1 MLDLFTSGGIIL
13 DSVVAADGT
22 VQVGSLGGNAAYSA
36 AGARLWAKAGCVGVL
51 PRNYPLAL
59 VRMLRG
65 AGVDTSGLHHA
76 GVDVAGSEWFF
87 HRADG
92 SRVDQLHG
100 PMDLV
105 PPGIRLL
112 PTEAQAL
119 QAHLHALASPDGF
132 GAFRAA
138 HPVEPHHVPAQFWRP
153 GVGVHLAP
161 NRMDAQHRLLRH
173 ARRQGAVVSL
183 DPGRHADTMTDADL
197 AAVLAG
203 CEAFLPSE
211 KELRALVPGEAPE
224 RAVASLAGRG
234 AIVVGKLGP
243 SGCIVGD
250 PRSPAPVA
258 VPACPTRAPD
268 PTGAGDAFC
277 GGFLAGL
284 LRTRDPV
291 LAACCGAVSASFAV
305 EGFGPARLLG
315 AGAAEAWC
323 RLRRLAARVPAAQTR
338 ALETLMHQEPA

>member
-224 RAVASLAGRG
+224 RAVASWPGAAPSWWASSGRPG
-234 AIVVGKLGP
+234 A
-243 SGCIVGD
+243 SW
-250 PRSPAPVA
+250 A
-258 VPACPTRAPD
+258 TRAPPRRWPCRPVQRAR
-268 PTGAGDAFC
+268 PTPPAPGTHSAAGSWPGCCGQGTRCWPRAAAPCRPRSRWRGSAPPACWAQVRPRRGAGC
-277 GGFLAGL
+277 AGSRRGCL
-284 LRTRDPV
+284 PRR
-291 LAACCGAVSASFAV
+291 
-305 EGFGPARLLG
+305 PAR
-315 AGAAEAWC
+315 WK
-323 RLRRLAARVPAAQTR
+323 
-338 ALETLMHQEPA
+338 H